1 MQNVPKTMNKIAG
14 QTFSDLKVLSI
25 VFLLAVV
32 TASEILFASFAARS
46 ETGEGNKDDPRDN
59 AKQNY

>member
-32 TASEILFASFAARS
+32 TASEILFASFAA
-46 ETGEGNKDDPRDN
+46 
-59 AKQNY
+59 